1 MAARI
6 SLLFV
11 RLGEGALMSIYRN
24 EICAVVC
31 GVNAGTMG
39 MYAMQAWQG
48 QYKSGFVEDLTK
60 KHSSTERMSKM
71 DKLAQDSI
79 TRAHIKRNTSN
90 GCFYVLVAKYGS
102 DEQERAIA
110 VNGLVDLCDVNCT
123 AEGKRFL
130 IWLWAVGGKQRT
142 GLIAQA
148 LDLFS
153 SASERTFFRRKKEM
167 FDWLNNLEGLAISE
181 AKEVLG
187 DVL

>member
-1 MAARI
+1 MA
-6 SLLFV
+6 
-11 RLGEGALMSIYRN
+11 IYRS
-24 EICAVVC
+24 ELSAIVC
-31 GVNAGTMG
+31 SVNAGMTPIV
-39 MYAMQAWQG
+39 AIQSWQR

-102 DEQERAIA
+102 DEQERANA

>member
-1 MAARI
+1 
-6 SLLFV
+6 
-11 RLGEGALMSIYRN
+11 MSVYRN

-31 GVNAGTMG
+31 GVNAGAMG

-60 KHSSTERMSKM
+60 KHSGTERLSKM
-71 DKLAQDSI
+71 DRLAQDSI
-79 TRAHIKRNTSN
+79 TRAHIKHNTSN

-102 DEQERAIA
+102 DEQERANA
-110 VNGLVDLCDVNCT
+110 VNGLVGLCDVNCT

-142 GLIAQA
+142 GLIEQA
-148 LDLFS
+148 LDLFNGIS
-153 SASERTFFRRKKEM
+153 QRNFFYKKKQV

-187 DVL
+187 DVLKA

>member
-1 MAARI
+1 
-6 SLLFV
+6 
-11 RLGEGALMSIYRN
+11 MSIYRN

-31 GVNAGTMG
+31 GVNAGAVA

-79 TRAHIKRNTSN
+79 TRARIKRNVKWE
-90 GCFYVLVAKYGS
+90 CFCALVAKYS
-102 DEQERAIA
+102 ADEAERANA
-110 VNGLVDLCDVNCT
+110 VNELVKLCDIKCT
-123 AEGKRFL
+123 EEGKRLL

>member
-1 MAARI
+1 MA
-6 SLLFV
+6 
-11 RLGEGALMSIYRN
+11 IYRS
-24 EICAVVC
+24 ELSAIVC
-31 GVNAGTMG
+31 GVNAGMTPIV
-39 MYAMQAWQG
+39 AIQSWQR

-102 DEQERAIA
+102 DEQERANA